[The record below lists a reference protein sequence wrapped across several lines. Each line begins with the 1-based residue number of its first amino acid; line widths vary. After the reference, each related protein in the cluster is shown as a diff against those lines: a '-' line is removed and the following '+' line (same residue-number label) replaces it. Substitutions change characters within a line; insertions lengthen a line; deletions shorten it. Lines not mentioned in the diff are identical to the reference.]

1 MKVLV
6 CGGRFFGLDVPK
18 SEPLYEK
25 KQHERQFVLIKLFSL
40 LKDVTD
46 LTIISGMAK
55 GVDTIAADF
64 AKQHGIRLE
73 EYPISQADWKKYGNA
88 AGPRRNQIMLNS
100 SKPDWV
106 IAFPGGNGTKHMCT
120 IAEKEG
126 IPVKRITYND
136 THGTLDV

>member
-6 CGGRFFGLDVPK
+6 CGGRDFGIDLPEND
-18 SEPLYEK
+18 PLYEK
-25 KQHERQFVLIKLFSL
+25 KQREKKFVLNMLFALIPNGS
-40 LKDVTD
+40 
-46 LTIISGMAK
+46 IIVSGMAR
-55 GVDTIAADF
+55 GPDSIAIEF
-64 AKQHGIRLE
+64 ANSMDLKTE
-73 EYPISQADWKKYGNA
+73 EYPISKDDWIKYGRA

-126 IPVKRITYND
+126 IMVKRIEYND
-136 THGTLDV
+136 TYGTLDF